1 MDLPAS
7 SFAMAISINSGEEDA
22 PLFCTGTPSLPTK
35 YFSKFHGTDPVSTLS
50 RYLKTLEFCGQH
62 SVDSGP
68 QSAAVPVQAALTFD
82 FANIGDLKP
91 QVDIAYF

>member
-50 RYLKTLEFCGQH
+50 RYLG
-62 SVDSGP
+62 
-68 QSAAVPVQAALTFD
+68 
-82 FANIGDLKP
+82 
-91 QVDIAYF
+91 